1 MPSGGHCYKLQPQ
14 HLSTSA
20 VSRQP
25 VSARTAS
32 MGEAVITVGR
42 GSKGLLLGLVPST
55 LAHAAP
61 LLLST
66 MLKAGYIPARPGGTS
81 GASKAGGDTSAFP
94 HCRLMPATNLG
105 LGSLDCCCLIYCML
119 KDVRKGS
126 AFSQAHSW
134 LSLAPVQHLQYRGQA
149 VS

>member
-32 MGEAVITVGR
+32 MGEAVITAGR
-42 GSKGLLLGLVPST
+42 GSKGLLLGLVPIT

-66 MLKAGYIPARPGGTS
+66 MLKAGYIPTWPGGTS

-119 KDVRKGS
+119 KDVREGS